1 MVAIAIAIIARV
13 AVAGFVVI
21 GLRDSRRSRGRVGAD
36 AAADAAVFALDTSS
50 FRRVAD
56 NAHSRA
62 VAAPIRRSRRLRFPI
77 ENAVRSALSLRRS
90 RRFPTPHASTMQ
102 VAHARAEPAF
112 STTYGDIGRLRTP
125 DSCWTECMLQDTACR
140 LRSLRAYPIEFADTF
155 PSTCPGAYTGFTGA
169 YGDLRRSVRGIS
181 RSIRLPAQDFLLA
194 VNLLALSDGVAKGC
208 RYRPPEVIARPAA
221 LCRDRRSAQ
230 NPGPRS
236 AARTPRC
243 PGRAPRSGRRRPGC
257 RRHRLREP
265 PRAAVPDSRGRA

>member
-1 MVAIAIAIIARV
+1 MPPSPRSTLRPSVVSPTTPTQAPWRLQSAAL
-13 AVAGFVVI
+13 AGSDSPSKMQQKMW
-21 GLRDSRRSRGRVGAD
+21 LRPDGAGDS
-36 AAADAAVFALDTSS
+36 L
-50 FRRVAD
+50 
-56 NAHSRA
+56 
-62 VAAPIRRSRRLRFPI
+62 
-77 ENAVRSALSLRRS
+77 
-90 RRFPTPHASTMQ
+90 TPHASTMQ